1 MIYSKKY
8 TKKISIIYISL
19 SVVVFLM
26 FGCEPPEKLSDLPEI
41 KFKDFIM
48 TDTVDEL
55 DNPIKRGELKFSIV
69 DGDGDIGLKES
80 DTTGAYHPDST
91 YYHNLFIN
99 LYEMI
104 DGEFQEIELKI
115 PHYYRTPFIE
125 EREGQNKSL
134 KAEIK
139 VDFQYSSNFFK
150 HDTIRYS
157 FYIVDRALHRS
168 NTEYTPYIL
177 LNDNGKLYNP

>member
-1 MIYSKKY
+1 MMFLKTSN
-8 TKKISIIYISL
+8 TKLAIVFISL
-19 SVVVFLM
+19 FVFVFVM
-26 FGCEPPEKLSDLPEI
+26 FGCEPPEKLSDMPEI

-55 DNPIKRGELKFSIV
+55 DNPIKKGELKFSIV

-80 DTTGAYHPDST
+80 DTTGAYHPDSM
-91 YYHNLFIN
+91 YYHNLFIK

-139 VDFQYSSNFFK
+139 VDFQYSYNFFK

-157 FYIVDRALHRS
+157 FYIVDRALHLS

-177 LNDNGKLYNP
+177 LDEDGRLYNP